1 MGGTNRVCLTFMV
14 VKKWLTKETLESVE
28 WLPADEG
35 LIEKIREYIQKN

>member
-1 MGGTNRVCLTFMV
+1 MAD
-14 VKKWLTKETLESVE
+14 ETLESVE